1 MKKVFA
7 VGLISFSAALC
18 LGQATH
24 YQTMTL
30 FAYAFTKFVL
40 WPEEVNTG
48 DFEIVVLGNSPV
60 YTELKAMAEKKK
72 VGARAI
78 QVTKINSLAEFKK
91 GHILHVSSEW
101 LPKYPDIINKIG
113 ISPTLVVTE
122 QASGTSKGDINFIT
136 KDGKLAFEI
145 NASGL
150 TKHRLKAS
158 AELVRF
164 AVTN

>member
-1 MKKVFA
+1 MKKLFA
-7 VGLISFSAALC
+7 VGLIGISVGMAW
-18 LGQATH
+18 GQATN
-24 YQTMTL
+24 YQTVTL
-30 FAYAFTKFVL
+30 FVYSFTKFVQ

-60 YTELKAMAEKKK
+60 FAELKTMSEKKK
-72 VGARAI
+72 VGSRAI
-78 QVTKINSLAEFKK
+78 QLSKIAGPSEFKK
-91 GHILHVSSEW
+91 GHILYVSTEW
-101 LPKYPDIINKIG
+101 LSKYSEVAGKVGDL
-113 ISPTLVVTE
+113 PTLIITE
-122 QASGTSKGDINFIT
+122 HATGTNKGDINFIH

-145 NASGL
+145 NSPNL